1 MSALEIPHFTRIV
14 ADSDFD
20 GLCGAAILKK
30 YNPEADIIFS
40 HAAQVR
46 NGSMDDYITH
56 ETVIIDLPFHQKCG
70 WYLDHHQTNRRE
82 PS

>member
-30 YNPEADIIFS
+30 YNPKADIMFS
-40 HAAQVR
+40 HAAQIR
-46 NGSMDDYITH
+46 NGSMDDYITD
-56 ETVIIDLPFHQKCG
+56 ETVIVALPFHQNCG
-70 WYLDHHQTNRRE
+70 W
-82 PS
+82 